1 MVRIEYNAYT
11 RYYVS
16 GIVIHNIT
24 VIHTEF
30 KATTSPDDK
39 EVCTRLVS
47 AAIFSCIM
55 FHMGEAQIL
64 VLVDCFC
71 RPTDRHVREL
81 NVGCVK
87 SCQAIKFA
95 DTRSAAGCPRL
106 PWPSRRRW

>member
-1 MVRIEYNAYT
+1 MSPSQIGLWIWCERRCLVLQETMYNT
-11 RYYVS
+11 NS
-16 GIVIHNIT
+16 ISLIL
-24 VIHTEF
+24 
-30 KATTSPDDK
+30 
-39 EVCTRLVS
+39 RLVS

-55 FHMGEAQIL
+55 LHMGEAQSL